1 MKQLVTIIFLLS
13 SIICFGQNLTGKATY
28 KTFKKSNFKIE
39 DVKGVQDKKM
49 QEQIQAR
56 LQKMNQK
63 TYFLTFKNGESLY
76 EQEEK
81 LNAPKPQIGGTVQ
94 VISIGGGKNAVLYKN
109 LQDKMYL
116 HQKDIMGKTFLV
128 KDSIKNI
135 EWEVTAETKNIGQY
149 TCYKATFSKEV
160 TKRKIKMINNEM
172 KEEKETTT
180 VTTTAW
186 FTPQVPLSNGPGEYG
201 GLPGLILEI
210 NDGTTTIVCTEV
222 VLNPKEEIAINKP
235 KKGKKVNQK
244 EFNKIQ
250 KKKSEELMEK
260 MKSRNGIELGNGV
273 KVRLGN

>member
-1 MKQLVTIIFLLS
+1 MKKLITLTFLLS
-13 SIICFGQNLTGKATY
+13 SILGFAQNVTGKATY
-28 KTFKKSNFKIE
+28 KTFRRSNFKIE
-39 DVKGVQDKKM
+39 DAKGIPDTKM
-49 QEQIQAR
+49 QKQIQAR

-63 TYFLTFKNGESLY
+63 TYFLTFNNSESLY
-76 EQEEK
+76 KQEEK
-81 LNAPKPQIGGTVQ
+81 LNAPKPQIRGSVQ
-94 VISIGGGKNAVLYKN
+94 VLSLGGGNAVLYKN
-109 LQDKMYL
+109 IQNKTYL
-116 HQKDIMGKTFLV
+116 HQKDIMGKTFLI

-160 TKRKIKMINNEM
+160 TKRKIKMINDQM

-201 GLPGLILEI
+201 GLPGLILEV

-222 VLNPKEEIAINKP
+222 VLNPKEEIAIKKP
-235 KKGKKVNQK
+235 KKGEKVNQK

-250 KKKSEELMEK
+250 KRKSEEMMGK
-260 MKSRNGIELGNGV
+260 MRSKKGMDLGNGIN
-273 KVRLGN
+273 VRFSR